1 MEFVHFERLSGV
13 DSAMLALEDENTHM
27 HVGAVAIFDAAP
39 LTGADGDFDIDRV
52 REAIDAG
59 TAQIPR
65 FRQRLSR
72 IPLFDRP
79 IWVDDRQFNL
89 IYHVRHTAMPH
100 PGSIRKV
107 KRLTGRVM
115 SQKLDAHK
123 PLWEVWVVEGL
134 EDDRF
139 ALILK
144 VHHCMVDGVGGID
157 LLTRILSP
165 DPEAVAPKAARWIPR
180 SAPSGREMLSDEIGH
195 RLSLPLSL
203 ASAGWRALTK
213 PRKSLAALREGASS
227 LRDSLSFAGASA
239 SATPLDEETGPYRRV
254 DWLQLDLSAALQ
266 ARRAFGG
273 TLNDLILAC
282 AAGALG
288 RFLRQRGLHVE
299 DLDFRAS
306 IPVNIR
312 RDDERGEL
320 GNHISSL
327 FAPLP
332 IEEEDPVKRL
342 ERVIE
347 ITRELKTSVGD
358 GGWGALDELSDRL
371 FPSLMG
377 ELMKLMGTRLRPV
390 NVYISNIPGPRV
402 PVYLLGAR
410 MLEIYPVAPVVHVLA
425 IALFSYDKGLYWG
438 FNADW
443 DRFPDLHDLIA
454 FTEQEFELLLKAAP
468 ETPVTTTP
476 A

>member
-1 MEFVHFERLSGV
+1 
-13 DSAMLALEDENTHM
+13 
-27 HVGAVAIFDAAP
+27 
-39 LTGADGDFDIDRV
+39 
-52 REAIDAG
+52 
-59 TAQIPR
+59 
-65 FRQRLSR
+65 
-72 IPLFDRP
+72 
-79 IWVDDRQFNL
+79 
-89 IYHVRHTAMPH
+89 
-100 PGSIRKV
+100 
-107 KRLTGRVM
+107 
-115 SQKLDAHK
+115 
-123 PLWEVWVVEGL
+123 
-134 EDDRF
+134 
-139 ALILK
+139 
-144 VHHCMVDGVGGID
+144 
-157 LLTRILSP
+157 
-165 DPEAVAPKAARWIPR
+165 
-180 SAPSGREMLSDEIGH
+180 
-195 RLSLPLSL
+195 
-203 ASAGWRALTK
+203 
-213 PRKSLAALREGASS
+213 REGASS

-312 RDDERGEL
+312 RDEERGEL

-347 ITRELKTSVGD
+347 ITRELKSSVGD

-454 FTEQEFELLLKAAP
+454 FTEQEFEQLLKAAP